1 MRASFCSRG
10 PAGGRGGAHPAG
22 ATDPPAGGPPDHAA
36 PVLSLTLEAPG
47 QDQPDSV
54 RLPPEFFSLD
64 QYDKSEGY
72 TPGSRINELPGR
84 QPVRAGFGLSI
95 PIQ

>member
-1 MRASFCSRG
+1 
-10 PAGGRGGAHPAG
+10 
-22 ATDPPAGGPPDHAA
+22 
-36 PVLSLTLEAPG
+36 
-47 QDQPDSV
+47 V